1 MIWQI
6 CLWLTFSLLVA
17 ALIVYRF
24 FARKIKNAN
33 INIMHVAM
41 VFCFAGTIILCT
53 PPFLEEYKADN
64 INIISAAVMAFAKAV
79 KVFGGDAIF
88 DNIISHIAD
97 MPESITKIYLGT
109 SLFIQFLA
117 PLCTL
122 SVVLSLL
129 KNVSAYW
136 SFIRKYNK
144 NVYVFSDLNE
154 KSYTLAKNIRKS
166 DKNCVM
172 VFTDIFDEDGNRSE
186 LVKQVKNLGSICFMK
201 DLLAV
206 DFNRHSSK
214 KKVVFLL
221 MNEQENLNTEQSL
234 KLIEKY
240 KDRKNTDIYVMSR
253 QPEAEI
259 LLSAADKGEIKVRR
273 FNEASAL
280 INRIFY
286 DNEMD
291 IFGAATDD
299 STHEKLISALV
310 VGMGSIGK
318 ETVKT
323 LSWFCQMDG
332 YKVRINAFDADE
344 LCEDKFIAEAPELMS
359 EKYNG
364 TFLPGEV
371 RYEINIHPGIS
382 ADTNTFFQKVREIK
396 DITYV
401 MVALGDD
408 ETNIKTAVNLRMIFE
423 RMGIHPFIHAVVYS
437 SQNINALKGLKN
449 YSGQKYNIS
458 FIGDLDSSFS
468 EDIILGTE
476 LEKDA
481 LERHLKWGKEEDFWN
496 YEYNYRSSIA
506 AAIHIKARI
515 ECGNLVSEKA
525 ENELTQAE
533 RLQLE
538 NLEHRRWNAYMRSE
552 GYVYSGS
559 PDKSSRNNLG
569 KMHHN
574 LVPYEVLSDEDKRK
588 DSKVGTKK

>member
-1 MIWQI
+1 MIWQV
-6 CLWLTFSLLVA
+6 CLFSTIILFVA
-17 ALIVYRF
+17 AIVLYRF
-24 FARKIKNAN
+24 LVKNRRNAN
-33 INIMHVAM
+33 INIMHAAM
-41 VFCFAGTIILCT
+41 VFCFAGTILLCT
-53 PPFLEEYKADN
+53 PAFIEEYKAEN
-64 INIISAAVMAFAKAV
+64 VNVLSAALMAFAKAV

-88 DNIISHIAD
+88 DDIMKHSSVIPDAIYQLYIG
-97 MPESITKIYLGT
+97 IT
-109 SLFIQFLA
+109 LFIQLLA
-117 PLCTL
+117 PICTV

-129 KNVSAYW
+129 KNVSAYF
-136 SFIRKYNK
+136 SFISKYNK
-144 NVYVFSDLNE
+144 NVYIFSDLNE
-154 KSYTLAKNIRKS
+154 KSYTLAKNIRKT
-166 DKNCVM
+166 DKKCVM
-172 VFTDIFDEDGNRSE
+172 IFTDIYDEDGTRSE
-186 LVKQVKNLGSICFMK
+186 FIKHVKKLGSICFRK
-201 DLLAV
+201 DILTV
-206 DFNRHSSK
+206 DFNKHSSK
-214 KKVVFLL
+214 KKIAFLL
-221 MNEQENLNTEQSL
+221 MHENENVNTEQSL

-240 KDRKNTDIYVMSR
+240 KNRENTDIYVMSR
-253 QPEAEI
+253 QPETEI
-259 LLSAADKGEIKVRR
+259 LLSAADKGKLKVRR

-286 DNEMD
+286 SNEMD
-291 IFGAATDD
+291 LFGSAVDDGTD
-299 STHEKLISALV
+299 EKLISAVV

-332 YKVRINAFDADE
+332 YKIKINAFDGDP
-344 LCEDKFIAEAPELMS
+344 LCEDRFIAEAPELMS

-371 RYEINIHPGIS
+371 RYEIKIHPGLYT
-382 ADTNTFFQKVREIK
+382 DQNTFFERIREIK
-396 DITYV
+396 NITYV
-401 MVALGDD
+401 MVSLGDD
-408 ETNIKTAVNLRMIFE
+408 ELNIKTAVNLRTEFE

-437 SQNINALKGLKN
+437 SQNINALKELKN
-449 YSGQKYNIS
+449 YSGQAYDIS
-458 FIGDLDSSFS
+458 FIGDLESSFT

-525 ENELTQAE
+525 ESELTDEE

-559 PDKSSRNNLG
+559 PDKKSRNNLG

-574 LVPYEVLSDEDKRK
+574 LVPYEVLSEEDKRK